1 MTNKRTEALL
11 NLRKRA
17 VEKTGLDG
25 SLAAKPSSPG
35 EERKFLHELQVHQIE
50 IEMQNEELLDKQ
62 KELETA
68 LAHVK
73 SSERFKQTIID
84 SFPANIAV
92 IDQKGLITAV
102 SKPWLQFG
110 LDNEVMDDKCI
121 SVGADYL
128 APYRKAFTPDDSDD
142 GTANRSFQG
151 ITSVLEGRKT
161 SFVMDYP
168 CHSPTEKRW
177 YQMTVMRPETEF
189 KGAVISHI
197 DISTLKLFEEDRL
210 SYILHL
216 VEVIELERCRTA
228 RELHDDIGQKL
239 TILSFAINK
248 LKHISS
254 AGSEDQETL
263 LEMQAGV
270 DSMMTSVRRICTN
283 LRPALLD
290 ELGLPAALEWLCKD
304 FTRQS
309 KIPCRFTFKSTCCD
323 KNMECSMTIFRII
336 QESLNNTMKH
346 AGASKVG
353 VSLSKKGGLLSVEI
367 NDDGCGITADRH
379 SAVKTFGLLGMK
391 ERAHALGATFN
402 ITGKIGAG
410 TSVKLVIPCK
420 NEELKNASSH
430 C

>member
-1 MTNKRTEALL
+1 MTNKRTDAAL

-17 VEKTGLDG
+17 EEKASLDG
-25 SLAAKPSSPG
+25 RQATKSSSPG
-35 EERKFLHELQVHQIE
+35 DEHRLIHEIQVHQIE
-50 IEMQNEELLDKQ
+50 FELQNEELHNKQ
-62 KELETA
+62 EELETA

-73 SSERFKQTIID
+73 ISELFKQTIID
-84 SFPANIAV
+84 SLPANIAV
-92 IDQKGLITAV
+92 IDQNGLITAV
-102 SKPWLQFG
+102 NKPWLQFG

-128 APYRKAFTPDDSDD
+128 APYRKTFTLDDSDD

-151 ITSVLEGRKT
+151 ITSVLEGRET
-161 SFVMDYP
+161 SFVIEYP
-168 CHSPTEKRW
+168 CHSPTDKRW
-177 YQMTVMRPETEF
+177 YQMSVMRPDVESV
-189 KGAVISHI
+189 GAVISHV
-197 DISTLKLFEEDRL
+197 DISSLKQLEEDRR

-216 VEVIELERCRTA
+216 VEVIEQERFRTA

-254 AGSEDQETL
+254 AGSKDWETL
-263 LEMQAGV
+263 LEMQSGV

-336 QESLNNTMKH
+336 QESLNNIMKH

-353 VSLSKKGGLLSVEI
+353 VSLCKKGGLLSVEI

-379 SAVKTFGLLGMK
+379 SAVKTFGILGMK

-402 ITGKIGAG
+402 ITGTKGAG
-410 TSVKLVIPCK
+410 TSVTFVIPCK
-420 NEELKNASSH
+420 YEESTDAVSH
-430 C
+430 S